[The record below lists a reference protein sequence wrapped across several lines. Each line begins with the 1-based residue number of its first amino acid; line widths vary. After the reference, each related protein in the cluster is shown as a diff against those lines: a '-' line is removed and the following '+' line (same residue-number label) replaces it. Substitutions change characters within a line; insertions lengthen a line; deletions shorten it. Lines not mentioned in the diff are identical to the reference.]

1 MYCFYQQPQSK
12 QEVDFRIMSTFSQF
26 YTVLL
31 GFVNFRLFHTLNLYY
46 PPTFAAYSG
55 NFAII

>member
-1 MYCFYQQPQSK
+1 
-12 QEVDFRIMSTFSQF
+12 MSTFSQF

-55 NFAII
+55 NFAIPHLTSEIHLIH